1 MAGPG
6 AHIPTVPSHS
16 GAPFANP
23 VMGADG
29 AVGSNTSSPALL
41 RFQAVTV
48 PAAAQGNP
56 SIDGT
61 GVRMIVPTARAFSSQ
76 LYLGDALVAGQIP
89 RRVLSAS
96 FHLVDLVNNATWANA
111 VLSVRRSN
119 AANGVFVN
127 YPAAVTLAKTDT
139 FASISSDDLDSAF
152 IGLVWTTG
160 ETTAVP
166 NALEI
171 WVHLNGD

>member
-6 AHIPTVPSHS
+6 SHIPTVPPQAN
-16 GAPFANP
+16 APFANQMTGP
-23 VMGADG
+23 DG
-29 AVGSNTSSPALL
+29 AGGSGATSPALL

-61 GVRMIVPTARAFSSQ
+61 GVRMIVPTARAFASQ
-76 LYLGDALVAGQIP
+76 LYLGGALVAGRIP
-89 RRVLSAS
+89 NRVLSAS
-96 FHLVDLVNNATWANA
+96 VHLVDLTSNAAWANA
-111 VLSVRRSN
+111 VLSVRRANSPNAVFLDYSSALTIAKSSN
-119 AANGVFVN
+119 
-127 YPAAVTLAKTDT
+127 
-139 FASISSDDLDSAF
+139 FATVGADSLDSAF
-152 IGLVWTTG
+152 LGLVWTTG
-160 ETTAVP
+160 ETAEVP